1 MKIWRIWSMSEN
13 AVVQRMIEFIEE
25 KESQFQASK
34 FANDNQVKTN
44 VVKLIL
50 DELEREMNNED
61 QQNRI

>member
-1 MKIWRIWSMSEN
+1 MSEN

>member
-25 KESQFQASK
+25 KERQVQAAK
-34 FANDNQVKTN
+34 IANDNQIKTS
-44 VVKLIL
+44 VVKSIL

-61 QQNRI
+61 Q